1 MLDRIHQTA
10 KTVAE
15 KTGATI
21 SIQFY
26 TGEMDSIS
34 MQIYPT
40 GWFEAY
46 KRVEAGTASPED
58 WNVSRALK
66 HYNHLRSGSEGQA
79 EVMEILEAM
88 L

>member
-10 KTVAE
+10 KTVCD

-21 SIQFY
+21 SIQFN
-26 TGEMDSIS
+26 TGGSSCIN
-34 MQIYPT
+34 MQIYPA
-40 GWFEAY
+40 GWHDARARAD
-46 KRVEAGTASPED
+46 KGTASPKD
-58 WNVSRALK
+58 WNLSRSAK
-66 HYNHLRSGSEGQA
+66 HYNHLPSGSEGQA